1 MFNLFFV
8 PGCVFEV
15 LKTGR
20 LIEVPGFLGQIS
32 SRPHT
37 SFGPP
42 ERSKLEGKSPA
53 ISGKSAGP
61 GEMLS
66 FGQIISANG

>member
-1 MFNLFFV
+1 MLNLFFG

-20 LIEVPGFLGQIS
+20 FIEAPGFLGQFS

-42 ERSKLEGKSPA
+42 KRRKLVQGNP
-53 ISGKSAGP
+53 
-61 GEMLS
+61 LYH
-66 FGQIISANG
+66 FR